1 MSENVWEYICDDG
14 VKEAMRLCGCE
25 EKYIS
30 GNASDFEKFREW
42 MATLTL
48 FDNNEYMQ
56 SCCMKIG
63 VAIGEV
69 LTLERIEEYSAS
81 YIWQKYASRNCLH
94 IENQLLEY
102 SAEKDN
108 YSPSFN
114 RNNITVDFF
123 YNTTDILWYETL
135 LSKGREKTKRL
146 ENPIYVKF
154 SEGEFKR
161 PDRYSAEMISK
172 RNICGE
178 KCNNTENNL
187 FLCQLVCEIIY
198 AEKNNTPIFI
208 FDLINGSE
216 CAAGLLKYLVKR
228 ELSARIYLIVEPYIS
243 PNKVKEICLLG
254 TRECFVTPLLRDSD
268 SPYIRELEKIYPSGL
283 IDII

>member
-1 MSENVWEYICDDG
+1 MSENVWEYIRDDG
-14 VKEAMRLCGCE
+14 VTEAMRLCGCE

-63 VAIGEV
+63 VAIGEL
-69 LTLERIEEYSAS
+69 LTLERIKEYSAS

-102 SAEKDN
+102 SVEKDN

-114 RNNITVDFF
+114 RTNITVDFL
-123 YNTTDILWYETL
+123 NDITDILLYETL
-135 LSKGREKTKRL
+135 LSEGYKKTERL
-146 ENPIYVKF
+146 ENSIYVKF
-154 SEGEFKR
+154 FEGEFKR
-161 PDRYSAEMISK
+161 PDRYSAEMISR
-172 RNICGE
+172 RNMFGE
-178 KCNNTENNL
+178 KCNNAENNL
-187 FLCQLVCEIIY
+187 LLCQLVCEIIY
-198 AEKNNTPIFI
+198 AEKNNIPRFV
-208 FDLINGSE
+208 FDLTNGSE
-216 CAAGLLKYLVKR
+216 CASRLVKYLVKR
-228 ELSARIYLIVEPYIS
+228 ELSARIYLIAEPHIS
-243 PNKVKEICLLG
+243 PNTVKEICLLG
-254 TRECFVTPLLRDSD
+254 TRDCFVTPLLRESD
-268 SPYIRELEKIYPSGL
+268 SPYVRELEKIYPSGL